1 MRTIVETPTF
11 AKIADHLMGETCL
24 EELKDQLA
32 RHPDAGGLNAKTGG
46 FRKIRGKQVGIGKR
60 GGVRVFY
67 YPCKSKHRPIYL
79 VMCVA
84 KADDESLSDAQ
95 CKWLAETA
103 KEFDTANVVPLK
115 GGVA

>member
-11 AKIADHLMGETCL
+11 AKIADNLMGETYL

-32 RHPDAGGLNAKTGG
+32 RHPDAGSLIAKTGG
-46 FRKIRGKQVGIGKR
+46 FRKIRGKRVGIGKR

-67 YPCKSKHRPIYL
+67 YAGKSKHRPIYL

-84 KADDESLSDAQ
+84 KADDESLSEAQ
-95 CKWLAETA
+95 CMWLAEIA
-103 KEFDTANVVPLK
+103 KEFDTK
-115 GGVA
+115 M